1 VEEEVGARTA
11 GLNALPLSQ
20 AAARVSQAASMAK
33 AEAVKAVKAA
43 DAAEAAAARAAEVVS
58 VAQAARAAAA
68 AKSAAAKAA
77 VEAAEAAQ
85 AAAAALEADIES
97 PAGMGRMLSGD
108 KSGSEAQGTMSSTA
122 FQVEH
127 CDVKVAMKAGE
138 SEISEDEEEQNKSP
152 TVEATSE
159 AGTTCQERQ
168 EVSEDTHEKDRGDE
182 EDKEDKEAEEGQEVG
197 QFALWRGKR
206 MLGGTGNPPHRQS
219 VRAAGRPR
227 PYYAESPTRES
238 SKRQRKASE
247 SGTREEGGGGA
258 TAQQRRRQRDHS
270 SDTTDRH
277 SAGVAGGTA
286 AQHGQCTAAKA
297 DFCSKRAK
305 RGMVH
310 FGSRRCGDPG
320 CMRQPSFGN
329 AGGKANFCSQ

>member
-1 VEEEVGARTA
+1 
-11 GLNALPLSQ
+11 
-20 AAARVSQAASMAK
+20 
-33 AEAVKAVKAA
+33 
-43 DAAEAAAARAAEVVS
+43 
-58 VAQAARAAAA
+58 
-68 AKSAAAKAA
+68 
-77 VEAAEAAQ
+77 
-85 AAAAALEADIES
+85 
-97 PAGMGRMLSGD
+97 MGRILSGG
-108 KSGSEAQGTMSSTA
+108 KSGSEAQGAMSSSG

-127 CDVKVAMKAGE
+127 RDVKVAMKAGK
-138 SEISEDEEEQNKSP
+138 SEISEDEEEQKKSP

-182 EDKEDKEAEEGQEVG
+182 EDKEDEEGQE
-197 QFALWRGKR
+197 APCRGKR
-206 MLGGTGNPPHRQS
+206 MLGGTGNPSHRQS

-227 PYYAESPTRES
+227 PNYAESPTRES

-247 SGTREEGGGGA
+247 SGTGEDCGGGEA
-258 TAQQRRRQRDHS
+258 VQQRRRQRDHP

-277 SAGVAGGTA
+277 NAGVARGTA
-286 AQHGQCTAAKA
+286 AQHGQCTTAKA

-320 CMRQPSFGN
+320 CMRQSSFGN
-329 AGGKANFCSQ
+329 AGGKANFCSQHARQGMVDLVHKRCDHPGCIKTASFGKYGSKKREFCSPHALEGMVNLVHKSCGHPGCMTYPSYGVAGSKKAEFCSQHSRDGMVNVRRKR